1 METYILLVISVVVF
15 MYSAFQLRGIM
26 NKTYEKFSKLVNI
39 TRLFINFTILQPLR
53 DIVIR
58 GKIKE

>member
-53 DIVIR
+53 DIVIW